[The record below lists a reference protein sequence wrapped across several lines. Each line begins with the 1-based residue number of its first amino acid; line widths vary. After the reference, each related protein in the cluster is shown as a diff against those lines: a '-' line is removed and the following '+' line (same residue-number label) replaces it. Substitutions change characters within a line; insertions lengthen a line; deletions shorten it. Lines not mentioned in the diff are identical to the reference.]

1 MKKTKKRIKKQKTFT
16 PKIGIFTP
24 KIGIFTP
31 KIDISS
37 LKFVISPQIITFYPI
52 KAVNTNLYKFI
63 DLLSCSARNRQGV
76 FFAIKI

>member
-1 MKKTKKRIKKQKTFT
+1 MKKTKKQIKKQKTFT
-16 PKIGIFTP
+16 PK
-24 KIGIFTP
+24 KGIFTP

-37 LKFVISPQIITFYPI
+37 LKFVISPQIMTFYPI